1 MAEFT
6 GKDCFVLWT
15 SSAGTINMSAD
26 ERSVSWNPSGG
37 LVESTAGSDP
47 FKSYL
52 ATTKDTTVDVSCVWQ
67 AGSYASENALLPLQF
82 GTLLIGPE
90 GSVAGKRSYQLPSF
104 SQGAKFNFP
113 YADVVEMSCSFQGS
127 GTATYG
133 TF

>member
-6 GKDCFVLWT
+6 GQNCFILWT
-15 SSAGTINMSAD
+15 SSTGTVNLSAD
-26 ERSVSWNPSGG
+26 ERSVAWNPSGG

-52 ATTKDTTVDVSCVWQ
+52 ATTKDTTVDISCVWQ
-67 AGSYASENALLPLQF
+67 SGSYAQENAMRELQF
-82 GTLLIGPE
+82 GTLIIGPE
-90 GSVAGKRSYQLPSF
+90 GSVAGKRSYTLPSF